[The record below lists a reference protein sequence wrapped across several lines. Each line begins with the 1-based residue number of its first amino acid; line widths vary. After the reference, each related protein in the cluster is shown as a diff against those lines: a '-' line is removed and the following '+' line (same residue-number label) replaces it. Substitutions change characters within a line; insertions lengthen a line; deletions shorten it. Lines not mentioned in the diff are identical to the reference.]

1 MSCPNFVTQKDFKLF
16 LWDFESPEDDKLNE
30 YIFENGMED
39 IESIEDI
46 TEEMRNKYASSIY
59 EWEVSNIIDNF
70 TRKVNDILHAFKRD
84 LQFFE
89 VILRGG
95 HYCGLQF
102 YVRETHDMSCLD
114 IENLDN
120 EDTRYY
126 FDMCKSEFLRKYNS
140 EMNFI
145 NKKLLPKLAE
155 YFGFEEY
162 CCAGVFS
169 NGEAIYCKK

>member
-16 LWDFESPEDDKLNE
+16 LWNFERPTDEKLNE
-30 YIFENGMED
+30 YIREMNED
-39 IESIEDI
+39 ITNVEDI
-46 TEEMRNKYASSIY
+46 TESMRDKYAESMY
-59 EWEVSNIIDNF
+59 EWEC
-70 TRKVNDILHAFKRD
+70 NDIVNFFPKTVDNILHDFKRD

-89 VILRGG
+89 VTLRDG

-102 YVRETHDMSCLD
+102 YIEETENMAYID

-126 FDMCKSEFLRKYNS
+126 FDMCKSEFLRKYKS
-140 EMNFI
+140 EVNFI
-145 NKKLLPKLAE
+145 NKKLLPKLAK

>member
-16 LWDFESPEDDKLNE
+16 LWNFERPTDEKLNE
-30 YIFENGMED
+30 YIREINED
-39 IESIEDI
+39 ITNVEDI
-46 TEEMRNKYASSIY
+46 TESMRDKYAESMY
-59 EWEVSNIIDNF
+59 EWEC
-70 TRKVNDILHAFKRD
+70 NDIVNFFPKTVDNILHDFKRD

-89 VILRGG
+89 VTLRDG

-102 YVRETHDMSCLD
+102 YIEETENMAYID

-126 FDMCKSEFLRKYNS
+126 FDMCKSEFLRKYKS
-140 EMNFI
+140 EVNFI
-145 NKKLLPKLAE
+145 NKKLLPKLAK

>member
-1 MSCPNFVTQKDFKLF
+1 MSCPNFITQKDFKLF
-16 LWDFESPEDDKLNE
+16 LWDYERPTDEKLNK
-30 YIFENGMED
+30 YILAMNED
-39 IESIEDI
+39 ITSVEDI
-46 TEEMRNKYASSIY
+46 TESMRNEYVESMY
-59 EWEVSNIIDNF
+59 EWECDDIITFFPRTVDN
-70 TRKVNDILHAFKRD
+70 ILHDFKRD

-89 VILRGG
+89 ITLKDG

-102 YVRETHDMSCLD
+102 YIEETENMSCLD

-126 FDMCKSEFLRKYNS
+126 FDMCKSEFLRKYKS
-140 EMNFI
+140 EVNFI
-145 NKKLLPKLAE
+145 NKKLLPKLAV

-169 NGEAIYCKK
+169 NGEAIYCKA

>member
-1 MSCPNFVTQKDFKLF
+1 MSCPNFVTQENFKLF
-16 LWDFESPEDDKLNE
+16 LWDFERPEDEEINE
-30 YIFENGMED
+30 CILETYED
-39 IESIEDI
+39 ITSIEDI
-46 TEEMRNKYASSIY
+46 TESMRDDYAAEMDN
-59 EWEVSNIIDNF
+59 WEYNNIVCHFSRTVDN
-70 TRKVNDILHAFKRD
+70 ILHDFKRE

-89 VILRGG
+89 VTLRDGY
-95 HYCGLQF
+95 YCGLQF
-102 YVRETHDMSCLD
+102 YIEETKDMACLD
-114 IENLDN
+114 IENLYN

-126 FDMCKSEFLRKYNS
+126 FDMCKSEFLRKYKS
-140 EMNFI
+140 EVNFI